1 MNNRNSSNFEKM
13 TKKSRLA
20 FGEVD
25 ERRARNDKLHKPQR
39 IGSAFDAD
47 YDPKTHKR
55 IAQRK
60 RSLNLD
66 SLSFVE

>member
-1 MNNRNSSNFEKM
+1 MNTRNGSNFEKM
-13 TKKSRLA
+13 SKRQRLA

-47 YDPKTHKR
+47 YDPKVNKR

-66 SLSFVE
+66 AMTRD